1 MLRVVLV
8 VIEAG
13 RGVTVTVCAPPVAVL
28 GDGALLPPPWFPP
41 MQLRP
46 KRPQSREVELLAAAG
61 GEIDTVAGVEVGAL
75 LPPPGLLPPIQLRPS
90 RPQSREVELLA
101 AAGEGLDAAVG
112 VEAGALL
119 PPLGL
124 LPPMQFR
131 PKRPQSREVELLAA
145 AGLAADVAGVAPG
158 GYAETTPPAPVE
170 AEAGAAADC
179 ERVGPQ
185 FRPSRPQSCDVAEL
199 AGGSKVGSG
208 GKTAVVVVVVVVVV
222 VGALLMAEAC
232 LVLT

>member
-61 GEIDTVAGVEVGAL
+61 GEFDTAAGVEVGAL
-75 LPPPGLLPPIQLRPS
+75 LPPPGLLPPMQL
-90 RPQSREVELLA
+90 
-101 AAGEGLDAAVG
+101 
-112 VEAGALL
+112 
-119 PPLGL
+119 
-124 LPPMQFR
+124 R

-145 AGLAADVAGVAPG
+145 AGLAADVAGLAPG
-158 GYAETTPPAPVE
+158 GYAEMAPPTPVE

-185 FRPSRPQSCDVAEL
+185 FRPRRPQSCDVAEL
-199 AGGSKVGSG
+199 AGGSSVGSG
-208 GKTAVVVVVVVVVV
+208 GKTAVVVVVVV
-222 VGALLMAEAC
+222 GALLIAEPC
-232 LVLT
+232 LVLA